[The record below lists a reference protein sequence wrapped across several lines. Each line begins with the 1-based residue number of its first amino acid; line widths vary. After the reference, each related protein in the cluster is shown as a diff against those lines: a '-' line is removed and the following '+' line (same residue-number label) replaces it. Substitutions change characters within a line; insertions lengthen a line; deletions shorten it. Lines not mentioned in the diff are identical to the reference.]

1 MCVCVCVRVCDCLC
15 FLTLTHILEDPE
27 EGGGVQSY
35 FINSGSWILGTVSA
49 HTAAEIKGKTTYTVP
64 LLVLGQQLTCLC
76 DLFQIDVIHP
86 RYSEPIPGAD
96 GNPEV
101 VRLPLTWFSAK
112 TNSCTL
118 PKKTNVAKYDSH
130 TWVYMEWNYTQYMKG

>member
-1 MCVCVCVRVCDCLC
+1 MKVCVREISLSSHVCVSVCVCVCVCVCVRVCDCLC

-101 VRLPLTWFSAK
+101 VRLPLT
-112 TNSCTL
+112 
-118 PKKTNVAKYDSH
+118 
-130 TWVYMEWNYTQYMKG
+130 